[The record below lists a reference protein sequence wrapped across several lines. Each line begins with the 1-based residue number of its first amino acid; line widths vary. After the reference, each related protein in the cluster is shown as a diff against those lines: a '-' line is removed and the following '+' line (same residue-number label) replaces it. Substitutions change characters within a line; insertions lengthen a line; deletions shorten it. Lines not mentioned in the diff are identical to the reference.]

1 MNACLVASQHSRL
14 RPVARFALLILW
26 LCWSGLLAAAP
37 APVKVAVGVPVLKT
51 FVERIGGTRVEALVL
66 QGGGDPH
73 AFEPSARQI
82 AGLTEARLY
91 VLAGLPFEAAWLPR
105 LQAVNPDLRV
115 LDLREAVTTRAL
127 DDPWANNGASQARF
141 PDPHV
146 WTDPEGALPLVAAIA
161 AQLTI
166 MDPAGEAAYRAGNQ
180 RLSQDLRALE
190 TEITPLLAPL
200 RGGIL
205 LVFHPGWG
213 YLADHHGLRQIPIE
227 VAGREPSAS
236 QLNRLITL
244 SQQERVN
251 ALFLQPG
258 HGDRLARQLAREL
271 DIPVVIADP
280 LAADYFGNVRALVR
294 ALAKPAVRP

>member
-1 MNACLVASQHSRL
+1 MNAYLIASRRSRS
-14 RPVARFALLILW
+14 RPVARFALLTLW
-26 LCWSGLLAAAP
+26 LCWSASIFAAP

-51 FVERIGGTRVEALVL
+51 FVERIGGARAEALVL

-82 AGLTEARLY
+82 AGLTDARLY

-105 LQAVNPDLRV
+105 LQAVNPNLRV

-127 DDPWANNGASQARF
+127 DDPWANGASPAGF

-146 WTDPEGALPLVAAIA
+146 WTDPQGALPLVTAIA
-161 AQLTI
+161 TQLTLV
-166 MDPAGEAAYRAGNQ
+166 DPAGEAAYREGSR
-180 RLSQDLRALE
+180 RLSQDLRDLE
-190 TEITPLLAPL
+190 AEITPLLAPL
-200 RGGIL
+200 RGRIL

-236 QLNRLITL
+236 QLNRLLAL
-244 SQQERVN
+244 SRQEHIGT
-251 ALFLQPG
+251 LFLQPG

-271 DIPVVIADP
+271 NIPVVVADP
-280 LAADYFGNVRALVR
+280 LAADYFGSVRALVR
-294 ALAKPAVRP
+294 ALAQPAVHP

>member
-1 MNACLVASQHSRL
+1 MNTSRQSRVRLVS
-14 RPVARFALLILW
+14 RFALLTLW
-26 LCWSGLLAAAP
+26 LCWSGSSAAAP

-105 LQAVNPDLRV
+105 LQVVNPDLRV

-127 DDPWANNGASQARF
+127 DDPWANGANPARF

-146 WTDPEGALPLVAAIA
+146 WTDPQGALPLVAAIA
-161 AQLTI
+161 TQLTI
-166 MDPAGEAAYRAGNQ
+166 MDPAGEAAYREGSR

-190 TEITPLLAPL
+190 AEITPLLAPL
-200 RGGIL
+200 RGRIL

-213 YLADHHGLRQIPIE
+213 YLADHHGLRQMPIE

-236 QLNRLITL
+236 QLNRLIAL
-244 SQQERVN
+244 SHQERIDT
-251 ALFLQPG
+251 LFLQPG

-271 DIPVVIADP
+271 DLPVVIADP
-280 LAADYFGNVRALVR
+280 LAADYFGSVRALVR
-294 ALAKPAVRP
+294 ALAQPAVRP

>member
-1 MNACLVASQHSRL
+1 MSRL
-14 RPVARFALLILW
+14 TLLTLW
-26 LCWSGLLAAAP
+26 LCWSGLIAAAP

-51 FVERIGGTRVEALVL
+51 FVERIGGTRVEVLVL

-82 AGLTEARLY
+82 AGLTDARLY

-105 LQAVNPDLRV
+105 LQAINPDLRV
-115 LDLREAVTTRAL
+115 LDLREVVTPRAL
-127 DDPWANNGASQARF
+127 DDPWANAASPARF

-146 WTDPEGALPLVAAIA
+146 WTDPQGALPLVAAIA
-161 AQLTI
+161 SQLTLL
-166 MDPAGEAAYRAGNQ
+166 DPVGEAVYREGGR
-180 RLSQDLRALE
+180 RLSEDLRALE
-190 TEITPLLAPL
+190 AEIAPLLAPL
-200 RGGIL
+200 RGRIL

-236 QLNRLITL
+236 QLNRLLAL
-244 SQQERVN
+244 SRQEHIGI
-251 ALFLQPG
+251 LFLQPG

-271 DIPVVIADP
+271 DIAVVVADP

-294 ALAKPAVRP
+294 ALAQPAVRP

>member
-146 WTDPEGALPLVAAIA
+146 WTDPQGALPLVAAIA

>member
-1 MNACLVASQHSRL
+1 MNASRPPRLHFVSRL
-14 RPVARFALLILW
+14 TLLTLW
-26 LCWSGLLAAAP
+26 LCWSGLIAAAP
-37 APVKVAVGVPVLKT
+37 PPVKVAVGVPVLKT
-51 FVERIGGTRVEALVL
+51 FVERIGGARVEVLVL

-82 AGLTEARLY
+82 AGLTDARLY

-105 LQAVNPDLRV
+105 LQAINADLRV
-115 LDLREAVTTRAL
+115 LDLREVVTPRAM
-127 DDPWANNGASQARF
+127 DDPWANGASQARF

-146 WTDPEGALPLVAAIA
+146 WTDPQGALPLVAAIA
-161 AQLTI
+161 SQLTLL
-166 MDPAGEAAYRAGNQ
+166 DPAGEAVYREGGR
-180 RLSQDLRALE
+180 RLSEDLRALE
-190 TEITPLLAPL
+190 AEITPLLAPL
-200 RGGIL
+200 RGRIL

-236 QLNRLITL
+236 QLNRLLAL
-244 SQQERVN
+244 SRQEHIGI
-251 ALFLQPG
+251 LFLQPG

-271 DIPVVIADP
+271 DIAVVVADP

-294 ALAKPAVRP
+294 ALAQPAVRP

>member
-1 MNACLVASQHSRL
+1 MNASCPPRLHFVSRL
-14 RPVARFALLILW
+14 TLLTLW
-26 LCWSGLLAAAP
+26 LCWSGLIAAAP

-51 FVERIGGTRVEALVL
+51 FVERIGGTRVEVLVL

-82 AGLTEARLY
+82 AGLTDARLY

-105 LQAVNPDLRV
+105 LQAINPDLRV
-115 LDLREAVTTRAL
+115 LDLREVVTPRAL
-127 DDPWANNGASQARF
+127 DDPWANAASPARF

-146 WTDPEGALPLVAAIA
+146 WTDPQGALPLVAAIA
-161 AQLTI
+161 SQLTLL
-166 MDPAGEAAYRAGNQ
+166 DPAGEAVYREGGR
-180 RLSQDLRALE
+180 RLSEDLRALE
-190 TEITPLLAPL
+190 AEIAPLLAPL
-200 RGGIL
+200 RGHIL

-236 QLNRLITL
+236 QLNRLLAL
-244 SQQERVN
+244 SRQEHIGI
-251 ALFLQPG
+251 LFLQPG
-258 HGDRLARQLAREL
+258 HGDRLAQQLAREL
-271 DIPVVIADP
+271 DIAVVVADP

-294 ALAKPAVRP
+294 ALAQPAVRP

>member
-1 MNACLVASQHSRL
+1 M
-14 RPVARFALLILW
+14 ARFALLILW

-146 WTDPEGALPLVAAIA
+146 WTDPQGALPLVAAIA

-166 MDPAGEAAYRAGNQ
+166 MDPAGEAAYRAGSQ

>member
-127 DDPWANNGASQARF
+127 DDPWANRASQARF

-146 WTDPEGALPLVAAIA
+146 WTDPQGALPLVAAIA

>member
-1 MNACLVASQHSRL
+1 MNAYLNASRRSRL

-26 LCWSGLLAAAP
+26 LCWSDSIAAAP

-51 FVERIGGTRVEALVL
+51 FVERIGGARVEALVL
-66 QGGGDPH
+66 QGNGDPH

-127 DDPWANNGASQARF
+127 DDPWAKGASQTRF

-146 WTDPEGALPLVAAIA
+146 WTDPQGALPLVAAIA
-161 AQLTI
+161 SRLI
-166 MDPAGEAAYRAGNQ
+166 LLDPAGEAVYRAGSQ

-190 TEITPLLAPL
+190 AEITPLLAPL
-200 RGGIL
+200 RGRIL
-205 LVFHPGWG
+205 LAFHPGWG

-236 QLNRLITL
+236 QLNRLVAL
-244 SQQERVN
+244 AQQERVN

-271 DIPVVIADP
+271 DIPVVVADP
-280 LAADYFGNVRALVR
+280 LAADYFGNVRTLVR
-294 ALAKPAVRP
+294 ALAQPAVRP

>member
-146 WTDPEGALPLVAAIA
+146 WTDPQGALPLVAAIA

-166 MDPAGEAAYRAGNQ
+166 MDPAGEAAYRAGSQ

>member
-166 MDPAGEAAYRAGNQ
+166 MDPAGEAAYRAGSQ

>member
-1 MNACLVASQHSRL
+1 MNASCPPRLHFVSRL
-14 RPVARFALLILW
+14 TLLTLW
-26 LCWSGLLAAAP
+26 LCWSGLIAAAP

-51 FVERIGGTRVEALVL
+51 FVERIGGTRVEVLVL

-82 AGLTEARLY
+82 AGLTDARLY

-105 LQAVNPDLRV
+105 LQAINPDLRV
-115 LDLREAVTTRAL
+115 LDLREVVTPRAL
-127 DDPWANNGASQARF
+127 DDPWANAASPARF

-146 WTDPEGALPLVAAIA
+146 WTDPQGALPLVAAIA
-161 AQLTI
+161 SQLTLL
-166 MDPAGEAAYRAGNQ
+166 DPAGEAVYREGGR
-180 RLSQDLRALE
+180 RLSEDLRALE
-190 TEITPLLAPL
+190 AEIAPLLAPL
-200 RGGIL
+200 RGRIL

-236 QLNRLITL
+236 QLNRLLAL
-244 SQQERVN
+244 SRQEHIGI
-251 ALFLQPG
+251 LFLQPG

-271 DIPVVIADP
+271 DIAVVVADP

-294 ALAKPAVRP
+294 ALAQPAVRP

>member
-1 MNACLVASQHSRL
+1 MNASRRSRL
-14 RPVARFALLILW
+14 RPVSRFALLTLW
-26 LCWSGLLAAAP
+26 LCWSGSSAAAP

-51 FVERIGGTRVEALVL
+51 FVERIGGSRVEALVL

-82 AGLTEARLY
+82 ASLTDARLY

-105 LQAVNPDLRV
+105 LQAVNPNLRV

-127 DDPWANNGASQARF
+127 DDPWANGATQARF

-146 WTDPEGALPLVAAIA
+146 WTDPQGALPLVAAIA
-161 AQLTI
+161 TQLTI
-166 MDPAGEAAYRAGNQ
+166 MDPAGEAAYREGSR

-236 QLNRLITL
+236 QLNRLVAL
-244 SQQERVN
+244 AQQERVN

-271 DIPVVIADP
+271 DLPVVIADP
-280 LAADYFGNVRALVR
+280 LAADYFGSVRALVR
-294 ALAKPAVRP
+294 ALAQPAVRP

>member
-1 MNACLVASQHSRL
+1 
-14 RPVARFALLILW
+14 VARFALLILW

-166 MDPAGEAAYRAGNQ
+166 MDPAGEAAYRAGSQ

>member
-166 MDPAGEAAYRAGNQ
+166 MDPAGEAAYRAGSQ

-294 ALAKPAVRP
+294 TLAKPAVRP

>member
-1 MNACLVASQHSRL
+1 MNASCPPRLHFVSRL
-14 RPVARFALLILW
+14 TLLTLW
-26 LCWSGLLAAAP
+26 LCWSGLIAAAP
-37 APVKVAVGVPVLKT
+37 APVQVAVGVPVLKT
-51 FVERIGGTRVEALVL
+51 FVERIGGTRVEVLVL

-82 AGLTEARLY
+82 AGLTDARLY

-105 LQAVNPDLRV
+105 LQAINPDLRV
-115 LDLREAVTTRAL
+115 LDLREVVTPRAL
-127 DDPWANNGASQARF
+127 DDPWANAASPARF

-146 WTDPEGALPLVAAIA
+146 WTDPQGALPLVAAIA
-161 AQLTI
+161 SQLTLL
-166 MDPAGEAAYRAGNQ
+166 DPAGEAVYREGGR
-180 RLSQDLRALE
+180 RLSEDLRALE
-190 TEITPLLAPL
+190 AEIAPLLAPL
-200 RGGIL
+200 RGRIL

-236 QLNRLITL
+236 QLNRLLAL
-244 SQQERVN
+244 SRQEHIGI
-251 ALFLQPG
+251 LFLQPG

-271 DIPVVIADP
+271 DIAVVVADP

-294 ALAKPAVRP
+294 ALAQPAVRP